1 MAVTIANECR
11 KAALDG
17 ITGLLSGGNIR
28 FDSAADAELA
38 VLPLSWAAATTANPS
53 VAVGTATADSS
64 VTAGTITKFLIRTS
78 GAATR
83 INGSVGVGS
92 GDLQVTDNVIPSG
105 ATEVSCPGGISLS
118 LSLS

>member
-1 MAVTIANECR
+1 MTTIANEVP

-17 ITGLLSGGNIR
+17 ITALIADIR

-38 VLPLSWAAATTANPS
+38 VLPLSWGAATTANPA
-53 VAVGTATADSS
+53 VAVGTATADTS
-64 VTAGTITKFLIRTS
+64 VTDGTITKFIMRTA

-105 ATEVSCPGGISLS
+105 ATQVTSTGGISLS